1 MLFSLIAGLGYLS
14 MAISALFWSTDVNYI
29 NDWTTIIIIFMAL
42 FSYLILKVKL
52 YKHHYLSMSTIII
65 LGILY
70 NVMMK
75 VFDPENYEKKL

>member
-29 NDWTTIIIIFMAL
+29 NDWTIIIIFMAL
-42 FSYLILKVKL
+42 FSYLIFKVKL

-75 VFDPENYEKKL
+75 VFDPENMKKKL